1 MLKKRNIIVLKLFL
15 ICGLLLFACKNNNN
29 SNIKDEK
36 QTQRSEINEISK
48 DYFGNY
54 SIYTETEA
62 TTTGMAS
69 ITYDFTINKNGAKL
83 ETNTYHEP
91 IRCNGKYKIIDKAD
105 YIELYYDGEESNCK
119 SEYPDFEIKKD
130 KENFFIKGVGNEA
143 TASEWVQMNK
153 K

>member
-1 MLKKRNIIVLKLFL
+1 MKAYKIILISCLILVLS
-15 ICGLLLFACKNNNN
+15 CKNHETAP
-29 SNIKDEK
+29 KEK
-36 QTQRSEINEISK
+36 TKFQVSKYKEIPSK
-48 DYFGNY
+48 YIGKF
-54 SIYTETEA
+54 SVHTETEA
-62 TTTGMAS
+62 TSTGIAS
-69 ITYDFTINKNGAKL
+69 ISYYFTIKKNEAFL

-143 TASEWVQMNK
+143 ASIDWQELKKNK
-153 K
+153 N